1 MVVRKRGTTMTN
13 LEMVKKGRM
22 VKQLLR
28 MVRRRRMERRQQ
40 MIKMRRLRVMLRAER
55 KRERTSQ
62 HRCIIV

>member
-1 MVVRKRGTTMTN
+1 MVVRKRGTTMTS

-28 MVRRRRMERRQQ
+28 MVRRRRMERKQQ

>member
-1 MVVRKRGTTMTN
+1 MVVRKRGTTMTS

>member
-1 MVVRKRGTTMTN
+1 MTN